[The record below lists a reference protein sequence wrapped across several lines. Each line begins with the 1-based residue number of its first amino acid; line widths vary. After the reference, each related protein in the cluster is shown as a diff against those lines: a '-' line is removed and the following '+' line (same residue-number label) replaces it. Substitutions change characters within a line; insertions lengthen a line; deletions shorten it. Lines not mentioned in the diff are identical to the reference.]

1 MSDPRRPAPLSAVFA
16 RARPVHGTR
25 RVVGLVLA
33 ILALMTVITVLEFVT
48 QPDET
53 FGGLMLLGLVAAIW
67 LLPPWPT
74 LLIAAV
80 ALTQPAVLEITGQW
94 PALTADFQF
103 IAVAVVTVFGT
114 VAVNALGRVGAERE
128 ALIASLTQ
136 FTSEAAHEL
145 NSPLSAIRVAVDVT
159 LRPPRE
165 SERYVASLE
174 QIRDQAVRLSVLTEG
189 LLLLARKDAKA
200 LVVRRAPLS
209 MDDVMEE
216 LYDRWRAPAERA
228 RVALEVER
236 ESGAELSG
244 DAVLLGRLFDNLV
257 ENSLRHAKSRI
268 SVSARLD
275 RRTCVVGIE
284 DDGGGFAEGDR
295 PASIEQ
301 LRRGDRLPARSG
313 GTGLG
318 LSIAL
323 AIAAEHGGTIN
334 LEHPIGGLRTVVR
347 LPVTPN

>member
-1 MSDPRRPAPLSAVFA
+1 MSDPPHSAPLVAVLA
-16 RARPVHGTR
+16 RGRPVLGAR
-25 RVVGLVLA
+25 RVVGLVLV
-33 ILALMTVITVLEFVT
+33 ILALMAGITVLEFLT
-48 QPDET
+48 PPDET
-53 FGGLMLLGLVAAIW
+53 FGGLMLLCVVAAIW

-80 ALTQPAVLEITGQW
+80 AMIQPAVLEVTGQW

-103 IAVAVVTVFGT
+103 IAVAVVIVFGT

-128 ALIASLTQ
+128 ALIASLTR

-159 LRPPRE
+159 LRHPRE
-165 SERYVASLE
+165 TERYVASLE
-174 QIRDQAVRLSVLTEG
+174 HIRDQAIRLSVLTEG
-189 LLLLARKDAKA
+189 LLLLARRDANA
-200 LVVRRAPLS
+200 LVVRRTPLS

-216 LYDRWRAPAERA
+216 LYDRWREPAERA

-268 SVSARLD
+268 SVSTHVDA
-275 RRTCVVGIE
+275 RTCLVAIE
-284 DDGGGFAEGDR
+284 DDGGGFAEGDH
-295 PASIEQ
+295 PATVEQ

-347 LPVTPN
+347 LPVTSN

>member
-1 MSDPRRPAPLSAVFA
+1 MSDPPRPAPLIGLFS
-16 RARPVHGTR
+16 RARPVRGTGR
-25 RVVGLVLA
+25 MVGLVLV
-33 ILALMTVITVLEFVT
+33 ILAAMAGITVLEFIT

-53 FGGLMLLGLVAAIW
+53 FGGLMLLCLVAAIW

-80 ALTQPAVLEITGQW
+80 ALIQPAVLEITGQW
-94 PALTADFQF
+94 PALTTDFQF

-114 VAVNALGRVGAERE
+114 VAVRALGRVGADRE
-128 ALIASLTQ
+128 ALIAGLTR

-145 NSPLSAIRVAVDVT
+145 NSPLSAIRVAADVT
-159 LRPPRE
+159 LRHPRE
-165 SERYVASLE
+165 PERYVASLV

-189 LLLLARKDAKA
+189 LLLLARRDAKA
-200 LVVRRAPLS
+200 LVLRRAPLS
-209 MDDVMEE
+209 LDDVMEE
-216 LYDRWRAPAERA
+216 LYDRWREPAERA
-228 RVALEVER
+228 GVDLAVDR

-257 ENSLRHAKSRI
+257 ENSLRHAKGRI
-268 SVSARLD
+268 SVSTRVDGGACL
-275 RRTCVVGIE
+275 VGVE

-295 PASIEQ
+295 PATVEQ
-301 LRRGDRLPARSG
+301 LTRGDRLPARSG

-334 LEHPIGGLRTVVR
+334 LEHPIGGLRTIVR
-347 LPVTPN
+347 LPVTSN

>member
-1 MSDPRRPAPLSAVFA
+1 
-16 RARPVHGTR
+16 
-25 RVVGLVLA
+25 VVGLVLA

-159 LRPPRE
+159 LRHPRE

-174 QIRDQAVRLSVLTEG
+174 QIRDQAVRLSFVGGSAAPCAQGRQGARGPPGPALDG
-189 LLLLARKDAKA
+189 RRDGGAVRPLARA
-200 LVVRRAPLS
+200 
-209 MDDVMEE
+209 
-216 LYDRWRAPAERA
+216 
-228 RVALEVER
+228 
-236 ESGAELSG
+236 G
-244 DAVLLGRLFDNLV
+244 
-257 ENSLRHAKSRI
+257 
-268 SVSARLD
+268 
-275 RRTCVVGIE
+275 RTCPGGP
-284 DDGGGFAEGDR
+284 GGGAGEWCR
-295 PASIEQ
+295 A
-301 LRRGDRLPARSG
+301 LR
-313 GTGLG
+313 
-318 LSIAL
+318 
-323 AIAAEHGGTIN
+323 
-334 LEHPIGGLRTVVR
+334 
-347 LPVTPN
+347 

>member
-1 MSDPRRPAPLSAVFA
+1 M
-16 RARPVHGTR
+16 
-25 RVVGLVLA
+25 
-33 ILALMTVITVLEFVT
+33 
-48 QPDET
+48 
-53 FGGLMLLGLVAAIW
+53 
-67 LLPPWPT
+67 LPPWPA
-74 LLIAAV
+74 LLVSAV
-80 ALTQPAVLEITGQW
+80 ALIQPAVLVVTGQW
-94 PALTADFQF
+94 PPLTADFQF
-103 IAVAVVTVFGT
+103 IAVAVVTVFGM
-114 VAVNALGRVGAERE
+114 VAVNALNRVGAERE
-128 ALIASLTQ
+128 ALIASLTR
-136 FTSEAAHEL
+136 FTADAAHEL

-159 LRPPRE
+159 LRQPRE
-165 SERYVASLE
+165 PARYVASLE
-174 QIRDQAVRLSVLTEG
+174 HIRDQAGRLSVLTEG
-189 LLLLARKDAKA
+189 LLLLARKDARS
-200 LVVRRAPLS
+200 LVLRCVPLS
-209 MDDVMEE
+209 VDDLLEE
-216 LYDRWRAPAERA
+216 LYDRWQGPAKRAE
-228 RVALEVER
+228 VTLEVER

>member
-1 MSDPRRPAPLSAVFA
+1 MSDARRPAPLAAAFA
-16 RARPVHGTR
+16 RARPVHGTG
-25 RVVGLVLA
+25 RVVGLVLVL
-33 ILALMTVITVLEFVT
+33 LALMGVITVLEFVT

-53 FGGLMLLGLVAAIW
+53 FGGLMLLCLVAAIW

-159 LRPPRE
+159 LRHPRE
-165 SERYVASLE
+165 TGRYVASLE

-268 SVSARLD
+268 SVSTRLD
-275 RRTCVVGIE
+275 RRTCVVGVE

-295 PASIEQ
+295 PATIEQ